1 MRRIA
6 RVVVVMV
13 LVGLGPADDGGGA
26 HRTLKRVK
34 DRKTI
39 VLGHGDLSIEQLGR
53 TVLFSCGKAKG
64 SIDAAHV

>member
-26 HRTLKRVK
+26 HR
-34 DRKTI
+34 DP
-39 VLGHGDLSIEQLGR
+39 E
-53 TVLFSCGKAKG
+53 KG
-64 SIDAAHV
+64 